1 MRNGFIRQRVL
12 LILISILCTGAMPV
26 VSAAEAGSHA
36 SIISHA
42 TPDQIKL
49 INELWGSDITVGE
62 YMEKV
67 HPEHL
72 VGVSG
77 DVKKNL
83 YEHKMIWPDG
93 KSQDKFSELSRTI
106 TMHVS
111 GWITKVSNTRIR
123 YGGTSTV
130 TGMSDPPGYIYI
142 EAFLMKDEA
151 TQVDSTSASSSDGV
165 YTISTENKLYMWP
178 TAGNY
183 DVHTFGYI
191 SHPYREASGESD
203 SITIT

>member
-1 MRNGFIRQRVL
+1 MVKGLYRQLAL
-12 LILISILCTGAMPV
+12 LIVISILCIGALPA
-26 VSAAEAGSHA
+26 VSAADANGGSVRTSSA
-36 SIISHA
+36 S
-42 TPDQIKL
+42 PEQIVL
-49 INELWGSDITVGE
+49 INKLWGSDITIGE

-72 VGVSG
+72 VGVS
-77 DVKKNL
+77 DEVKKDL

-93 KSQDKFSELSRTI
+93 NNQDRFSELSRTI

-151 TQVDSTSASSSDGV
+151 AQVDSTSASSIDGV
-165 YTISTENKLYMWP
+165 YTISTQDKLYMWP
-178 TAGNY
+178 EAGDY

-203 SITIT
+203 SITIP